1 MPDNQS
7 YAQQPGDEVTDM
19 EFFDAR
25 VALAIAASRVEA
37 TRHPYPF
44 NNFTGRTTES
54 ATAGDVTQAMRYV
67 ADEGEASKFIEGY
80 VEYMVFSKGYGP
92 EEAREVAVENLRR
105 GSEQSFSDTKDAGLL
120 ALWRPLLR

>member
-7 YAQQPGDEVTDM
+7 YTQQPEDEVTDM

-37 TRHPYPF
+37 TRQAYPF
-44 NNFTGRTTES
+44 NSFTERTTEL

-67 ADEGEASKFIEGY
+67 ADEGEARKFFEGY
-80 VEYMVFSKGYGP
+80 VEYMVFSKGYSP
-92 EEAREVAVENLRR
+92 DYARRVVLENLHR
-105 GSEQSFSDTKDAGLL
+105 GSEQSFSDSKDAKLL
-120 ALWRPLLR
+120 ELWRPLLR